1 MIFALGCVRIKE
13 SKKHQKE
20 QEENIRKNLRIKVRN
35 AAERD
40 GDMSEILANDL
51 RVQYKKAFSTIRGIV
66 EAFPE
71 DRWREPHGNVYYIP
85 CRIAYHLAVVI
96 DSQIAGGFRDKDFTA
111 KLPYGKWIEAK
122 AENLPDRNEFL
133 AYFDGVLDRA
143 EKILAILNN
152 DGLMSPIEPERTWV
166 GASQMGLHLYMMRE
180 LSDHTG
186 ELNKMLI
193 EDGVQD
199 VWISK

>member
-1 MIFALGCVRIKE
+1 
-13 SKKHQKE
+13 
-20 QEENIRKNLRIKVRN
+20 
-35 AAERD
+35 
-40 GDMSEILANDL
+40 MSEILTNDL
-51 RVQYKKAFSTIRGIV
+51 RAQYKKVFSTIRGIV

-71 DRWREPHGNVYYIP
+71 GRWREPHGDVYYIP

-96 DSQIAGGFRDKDFTA
+96 DSHVAGRFKDKDFAA

-122 AENLPDRNEFL
+122 AEDLPDKAGFL
-133 AYFDGVLDRA
+133 SYFDGALERA
-143 EKILAILNN
+143 QKALSSLN
-152 DGLMSPIEPERTWV
+152 DYDMISPVEPERAWI

-193 EDGVQD
+193 EDGGQD
-199 VWISK
+199 VWIAR

>member
-1 MIFALGCVRIKE
+1 
-13 SKKHQKE
+13 
-20 QEENIRKNLRIKVRN
+20 
-35 AAERD
+35 
-40 GDMSEILANDL
+40 MSEILANDL
-51 RVQYKKAFSTIRGIV
+51 RAQYKKVFSTIRRIV

-71 DRWREPHGNVYYIP
+71 ERWLEPHGNVYYIP

-96 DSQIAGGFRDKDFTA
+96 DNHIAGGFRDKDFTA

-133 AYFDGVLDRA
+133 TYFDSALARA
-143 EKILAILNN
+143 EKALALLN
-152 DGLMSPIEPERTWV
+152 DDTLMSPLEPERAWMGT
-166 GASQMGLHLYMMRE
+166 SQMGMHLYMMRE

-193 EDGVQD
+193 ENGKQD
-199 VWISK
+199 VWISR